1 MSTRPVSVRPMSIRP
16 VSVAARLLAAA
27 VVLLLAAAPRSAT
40 AFPAGE
46 SAALPAGSE
55 LGEDALARP
64 RELFHSELM
73 GGRKSP
79 LVNLGDL
86 AFNSPSILGGL
97 ARRAG
102 MSCATCHVNGAGN
115 PRLYIPGLS
124 ARPGTFDTTGL
135 LFNPKTFNSQL
146 DPVRI
151 PSLRGARFLAPYGH
165 DGRFT
170 SLRDFVHNVVVNE
183 FAGPEPSP
191 AVLDGLVAYIMDI
204 DFLPNPRVG
213 RGGLLEASASEAERR
228 GEALFFKPFRLQ
240 PTLSCAGC
248 HVPSAAFVDHLQHD
262 VGSGGLVKT
271 PTLLNANFNGPY
283 FHDGRYDGYDQVVDH
298 FDGMFDLGL
307 TATDKQDLVAY
318 LTAVGDGERAV
329 ERDGVALRMKEIRE
343 FASVLE
349 LAIPSNDTAIVSMVV
364 TGVGAEL
371 RELAE
376 HIPDRRN
383 TAVTGGEEERRA
395 ARAAVKDLVLRLR
408 RIELAVAGGRSDE
421 AVTEYAS
428 FAQLATFD
436 VPQTLKTAEP
446 WTLFD
451 PGVHDAHYR
460 ALGQMLQS
468 AAKSLH

>member
-1 MSTRPVSVRPMSIRP
+1 MS
-16 VSVAARLLAAA
+16 AAAKLAAA
-27 VVLLLAAAPRSAT
+27 AIALLLVAAPRTAT
-40 AFPAGE
+40 AFPAGG

-64 RELFHSELM
+64 RELFHSEAM
-73 GGRKSP
+73 GGRKSA

-86 AFNSPSILGGL
+86 AFNAPSILGGL
-97 ARRAG
+97 AREAG
-102 MSCATCHVNGAGN
+102 MSCSTCHVNGASN

-135 LFNPKTFNSQL
+135 LFNPKAFNSLL

-170 SLRDFVHNVVVNE
+170 SLRDFVHNVIVNE
-183 FAGPEPSP
+183 FAGPEPSS
-191 AVLDGLVAYIMDI
+191 AILDGIVAYIMDI
-204 DFLPNPRVG
+204 DFLPNPRIG
-213 RGGLLEASASEAERR
+213 RGGLLEAQASEAERR

-240 PTLSCAGC
+240 PALSCAGC

-271 PTLLNANFNGPY
+271 PTLRNANFNGPY
-283 FHDGRYDGYDQVVDH
+283 FHDGRYDSYEQVVAH
-298 FDGMFDLGL
+298 FDRVFDLGL
-307 TATDKQDLVAY
+307 TTTDKQDLVAY
-318 LTAVGDGERAV
+318 LTAVGDAERPF

-343 FASVLE
+343 FATVLE
-349 LAIPSNDTAIVSMVV
+349 LAIPSRDTAIVSLVV
-364 TGVGAEL
+364 AGVGAEL
-371 RELAE
+371 RELVE

-383 TAVTGGEEERRA
+383 AAVPGGEEERLA
-395 ARAAVKDLVLRLR
+395 ARAAVKDLVLSLR
-408 RIELAVAGGRSDE
+408 RIELAVAAGRSEE
-421 AVTEYAS
+421 AVGEYAS
-428 FAQLATFD
+428 FARLATFD
-436 VPQTLKTAEP
+436 VPQTLKKAEP

-451 PGVHDAHYR
+451 PGVHDVHYR

-468 AAKSLH
+468 SAKPMH

>member
-1 MSTRPVSVRPMSIRP
+1 MS
-16 VSVAARLLAAA
+16 AATKLAAA
-27 VVLLLAAAPRSAT
+27 ALALLLAVAPHAAT
-40 AFPAGE
+40 AFPTGA
-46 SAALPAGSE
+46 SAALPASSE

-64 RELFHSELM
+64 RELFHSEAM

-86 AFNSPSILGGL
+86 AFNSPSTLGGL

-115 PRLYIPGLS
+115 PKLFIPGMS

-135 LFNPKTFNSQL
+135 LFNPKAFNSLL

-170 SLRDFVHNVVVNE
+170 SLRDFVHNVIVNE

-191 AVLDGLVAYIMDI
+191 AILDGIVAYIMDI
-204 DFLPNPRVG
+204 DFLPNPRIG
-213 RGGLLEASASEAERR
+213 RGGLLEAQASAAERR

-240 PTLSCAGC
+240 PSMSCAGC
-248 HVPSAAFVDHLQHD
+248 HVPSGAFVDHFQHD
-262 VGSGGLVKT
+262 IGSGGLVKT
-271 PTLLNANFNGPY
+271 PTLLNANFNAPY
-283 FHDGRYDGYDQVVDH
+283 FHDGRYDSYEQVVAH
-298 FDGMFDLGL
+298 FDRVFDLGL
-307 TATDKQDLVAY
+307 TSTDKEDLVAY
-318 LTAVGDGERAV
+318 LTAIGDAERPFD
-329 ERDGVALRMKEIRE
+329 RDGTALRMKEIRE

-349 LAIPSNDTAIVSMVV
+349 LAIPARDSAIVSLAV

-383 TAVTGGEEERRA
+383 TTVAGGEEERRA
-395 ARAAVKDLVLRLR
+395 ARAAVKDLVLSLR
-408 RIELAVAGGRSDE
+408 RIELAVAGGRSEE
-421 AVTEYAS
+421 AMAEYAG
-428 FAQLATFD
+428 FARLATFE
-436 VPQTLKTAEP
+436 VRQALKKAEP
-446 WTLFD
+446 WTLFNA
-451 PGVHDAHYR
+451 GVHDAHYR

-468 AAKSLH
+468 ADRSLR